1 MNRNIVSTAVL
12 AAAASVAMALSAAPA
27 LAAETAQ
34 KIGVVSLDRV
44 LHESAPAKAAA
55 DKLQKEFSRRKAE
68 IDKMAADFKSRAE
81 SFQKDGP
88 TLSQTQ
94 RMNEQ
99 RELAESERAL
109 NRAQR
114 AFREERG
121 QRENEEIQIV
131 IARATQVIQE
141 LARRENYDLIFQD
154 AVYASPRADIT
165 DKVLKALE
173 GEGRRVRGS
182 AGFRAFSQELEGSR
196 RGESLARLAAPGFPN
211 D

>member
-131 IARATQVIQE
+131 IARANQVIQE

-173 GEGRRVRGS
+173 
-182 AGFRAFSQELEGSR
+182 
-196 RGESLARLAAPGFPN
+196 
-211 D
+211 